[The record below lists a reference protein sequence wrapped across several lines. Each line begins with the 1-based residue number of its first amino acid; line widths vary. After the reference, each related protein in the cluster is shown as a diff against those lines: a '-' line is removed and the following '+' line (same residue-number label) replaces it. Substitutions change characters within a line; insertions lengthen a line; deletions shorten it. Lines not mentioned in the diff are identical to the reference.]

1 MTTALSPRR
10 VAIPIAGFF
19 LVKIA
24 SGLLLLKLS
33 AALLG
38 VNDFAI
44 FAQFLFLGALA
55 STIAVGGAQNG
66 VVREVAAGDE
76 TRVRRAG
83 SAAFALW
90 GVTLFVVAIISI
102 GLAKQISIALT
113 DSAAY
118 AWAVPAVAL
127 AAIASGPS
135 QILCAV
141 LTGLGRTRASLLAQG
156 GGVFIGTIAAAVTIA
171 IYKTPAGAALAFYAG
186 SLVSAAVA
194 MIAVRGL
201 TILER
206 FPRAVIRA
214 EIALL
219 LRYSGGFVGIAVTT
233 MCTMFA
239 LRYVYLGA
247 FGQGALSFW
256 LVAQRISDLSTQL
269 MGLFMSQL
277 VVPSFA
283 SAQAEE
289 RRALLIRYWVGVT
302 GLMVVVFLVFAALPQ
317 LWVRLFLSSS
327 YLAAIPM
334 ILVYMLG
341 DIARATVSLAMHAAL
356 ARKHILV
363 YAGLEVAA
371 IAVMAALTLT
381 LVALREPFAPM
392 AGYALGYLSVAI
404 CCLLWWLR
412 RYRGQDRQQAPR

>member
-33 AALLG
+33 AALLA
-38 VNDFAI
+38 VDDFAI

-66 VVREVAAGDE
+66 IVREVAAGDT

-90 GVTLFVVAIISI
+90 VITLAVVAVISI
-102 GLAKQISIALT
+102 TTAQPISFALT
-113 DSAAY
+113 GSPSY

-127 AAIASGPS
+127 VAIASGPS

-141 LTGLGRTRASLLAQG
+141 LTGLGRTKASLFAQG
-156 GGVFIGTIAAAVTIA
+156 AGLIIGTVAAAFTIA
-171 IYKTPAGAALAFYAG
+171 IYKTPAVAALAFYAG
-186 SLVSAAVA
+186 SLVSTVIA
-194 MIAVRGL
+194 MVAVRDL
-201 TILER
+201 TILEQL
-206 FPRAVIRA
+206 PRAVIKA
-214 EIALL
+214 EMALL
-219 LRYSGGFVGIAVTT
+219 LRYAGGFVGIAVTT

-283 SAQAEE
+283 SAEVEQ
-289 RRALLIRYWVGVT
+289 RRLLLIRYWVGIT
-302 GLMVVVFLVFAALPQ
+302 CLMIAVFLIFAALPQ
-317 LWVRLFLSSS
+317 FWVRLFLSPL

-356 ARKHILV
+356 ARKRILI
-363 YAGLEVAA
+363 YAGLEIAA
-371 IAVMAALTLT
+371 IGVMAAITLT
-381 LVALREPFAPM
+381 LVALKQPFAPM
-392 AGYALGYLSVAI
+392 AGYTLGYVSVAI
-404 CCLLWWLR
+404 CCIAWWLR
-412 RYRGQDRQQAPR
+412 QRHREA